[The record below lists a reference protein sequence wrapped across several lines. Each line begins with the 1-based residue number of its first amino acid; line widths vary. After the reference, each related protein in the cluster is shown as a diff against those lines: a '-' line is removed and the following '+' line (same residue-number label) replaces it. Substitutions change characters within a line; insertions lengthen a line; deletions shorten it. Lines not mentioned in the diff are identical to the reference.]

1 MEKEAYTRCLKE
13 TFAIEAECLREG
25 AAAVDMDEFEKAVK
39 LLAEAPKIGASGC
52 GHSGIAC
59 RDFAHLMCCIERP
72 ARFISPAEAVHGA
85 TGFLEEGDAMLFL
98 SRGGKTGELL
108 PILDI
113 CKKKEGSCD
122 YGNRKSTVAPC
133 PKCGCCPEN
142 AYYPGN

>member
-85 TGFLEEGDAMLFL
+85 TGFLEKGDAMLFL
-98 SRGGKTGELL
+98 SRGGKTGAELRQGRL
-108 PILDI
+108 ADIAPTILDVM
-113 CKKKEGSCD
+113 GLA
-122 YGNRKSTVAPC
+122 APEEMDGQTLIV
-133 PKCGCCPEN
+133 K
-142 AYYPGN
+142 